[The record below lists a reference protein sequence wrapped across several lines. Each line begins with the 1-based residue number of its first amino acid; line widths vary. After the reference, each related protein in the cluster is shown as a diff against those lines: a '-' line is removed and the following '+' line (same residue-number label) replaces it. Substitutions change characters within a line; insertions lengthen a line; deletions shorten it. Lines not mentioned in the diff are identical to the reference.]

1 MIMIIAI
8 IYVFLSYVMFHQ
20 QLTITFRNFS
30 ALPPFLKIHSPL
42 FTPPLNIQK
51 VQVLTFF
58 ANIENFPG
66 PRCRKEGWRTLSM
79 LLKHPCKQCNSS

>member
-1 MIMIIAI
+1 MFFILCDISSTVDN
-8 IYVFLSYVMFHQ
+8 YFQKFLSSPPIPENPLSPFH
-20 QLTITFRNFS
+20 S
-30 ALPPFLKIHSPL
+30 
-42 FTPPLNIQK
+42 PLNIQK